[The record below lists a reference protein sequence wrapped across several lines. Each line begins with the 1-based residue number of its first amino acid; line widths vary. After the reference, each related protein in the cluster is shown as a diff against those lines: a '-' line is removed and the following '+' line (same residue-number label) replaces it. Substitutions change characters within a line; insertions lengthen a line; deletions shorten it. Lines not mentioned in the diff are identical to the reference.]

1 MSRGSRLFW
10 LVCLAYALTAYGGT
24 RSPDAE
30 VTFRVGEALVDH
42 GRPDVKDLE
51 LWPGFGAA
59 TGRDGRHYAVFGPL
73 ISCGLAPFIAI
84 AGPIADRLPPAVL
97 AQVPISHYD
106 TNGLESLFNGAPLL
120 GARSHAVRWLCSPFN
135 VLVGALAVIGF
146 RRLQRRLCGD
156 SFGAD
161 AATALFAFGTLL
173 WPYAGTFLSEP
184 LALACAVFALDLLLP
199 PAPTPSATY
208 TARPPRRLALAGAL
222 LGLSVAAHV
231 SQVLFVPFFALYLLL
246 DGAGRPRAD
255 RFREGAWWLG
265 GLALAL
271 AALGAYNAAR
281 FGSPLE
287 TGRGADA
294 QAAELFHYGVF
305 TDPWPGL
312 YGLLLG
318 SAKGLFI
325 WCPAAI
331 AGLYGWRHLDRKWR
345 ALSLSMAAALV
356 FRLLF
361 LACRSD
367 WHGGYAAGPRY
378 LVVAIPFLL
387 LPVGLLADDLVAR
400 GRRRLLTAL
409 GVFSAFCA
417 TLTLYMSLGDVF
429 RHYQSMMLRYG
440 GDIFQD
446 DRLYLDWALC
456 PLGYMY
462 QWPAAPYLLG
472 RTGLSVPLLMMVS
485 SVLVVT
491 GFALLYRRVLPPTGE
506 G

>member
-1 MSRGSRLFW
+1 VSRGSRLFW

-42 GRPDVKDLE
+42 GRPDVKNLE

-59 TGRDGRHYAVFGPL
+59 TGRDGRQYAVFGPL
-73 ISCGLAPFIAI
+73 ISYGLAPFIAV
-84 AGPIADRLPPAVL
+84 AGPVADRLPPAVL

-106 TNGLESLFNGAPLL
+106 TNGLESLFNGAPLA
-120 GARSHAVRWLCSPFN
+120 GARSHAVRWPCSPFN

-146 RRLQRRLCGD
+146 RRIQRRLCGA

-184 LALACAVFALDLLLP
+184 LAMACAIFALDLLLP
-199 PAPTPSATY
+199 LATMPV
-208 TARPPRRLALAGAL
+208 RQPRRVALAGAL

-231 SQVLFVPFFALYLLL
+231 SLVLFVPFFALYLLL

-255 RFREGAWWLG
+255 RLREGAWWLG
-265 GLALAL
+265 GLGLVL

-287 TGRGADA
+287 TGRGVDL
-294 QAAELFHYGVF
+294 QAAELFQYGVF
-305 TDPWPGL
+305 TGPWPGL

-325 WCPAAI
+325 WCPAVI
-331 AGLYGWRHLDRKWR
+331 AGLYGWRHLNRKWR

-400 GRRRLLTAL
+400 GRRRLLVAL
-409 GVFSAFCA
+409 GVFSASCA
-417 TLTLYMSLGDVF
+417 TLTLYISLGDVF
-429 RHYQSMMLRYG
+429 RHFQSMKLRHG
-440 GDIFQD
+440 AEVFLD
-446 DRLYLDWALC
+446 DRVYLDWALG
-456 PLGYMY
+456 PLGYLY
-462 QWPAAPYLLG
+462 QWPTASYLPG
-472 RTGLSVPLLMMVS
+472 RTGLGVPILMTALG
-485 SVLVVT
+485 VLVVA
-491 GFALLYRRVLPPTGE
+491 GFALLYRRVLSPAGE